1 MNQAALLVSDKTSSI
16 HDGCS
21 YFVISKPTSE
31 EEIKEL
37 KKHNT
42 ILGEYSSDDDAI
54 SAGKTAQ
61 FNGFKEY
68 TTYLNENGMY
78 YPKGGL
84 GRMVLCNITDDLT
97 SEPGIYALDLYEF
110 NILCGYYSS
119 FRLANSEEMSELTVD
134 NLKVSTIKVRNDK
147 ITELNAAFQ
156 NKNCFI
162 YVKFFSENITDN
174 LIKQHI
180 ASEETAQLKMLQST
194 NELLN
199 GDEAAKTQ
207 KLKETFPGA
216 SQAELDKMIEM
227 MQYLKQEV
235 EDKNKSKDEKCA
247 SFYNKFFSTEDDINL
262 PD

>member
-37 KKHNT
+37 KEHNI

-54 SAGKTAQ
+54 SAGKAAQ
-61 FNGFKEY
+61 FNGYKEY
-68 TTYLNENGMY
+68 TTHLNENGMY
-78 YPKGGL
+78 YPKGRL
-84 GRMVLCNITDDLT
+84 CRTVLCHITDDLT
-97 SEPGIYALDLYEF
+97 SEPGIYALDLFEF
-110 NILCGYYSS
+110 NVLCEYYPT
-119 FRLANSEEMSELTVD
+119 FRLANSEEISELTID

-147 ITELNAAFQ
+147 MNELQTAFQ
-156 NKNCFI
+156 NKKCFI
-162 YVKFFSENITDN
+162 HTKFFKEDVTDDI
-174 LIKQHI
+174 IKQI
-180 ASEETAQLKMLQST
+180 MSLEEAAQLKMLQST

-207 KLKETFPGA
+207 KLREAFPGVL
-216 SQAELDKMIEM
+216 QTELDKMIEM
-227 MQYLKQEV
+227 MQFLKQEV
-235 EDKNKSKDEKCA
+235 ENKDKSKDEKCA
-247 SFYNKFFSTEDDINL
+247 SFYNKFFGTEDDINL